1 MEPPRPQAP
10 DLTLFLA
17 SSIHDMKN
25 SLSVLLGGLERV
37 LRQSD
42 PDAFPEYASL
52 SGMVYEARRI
62 NSNLVQ
68 LLTLYKLGTDSYPF
82 DPADHP
88 VREFLD
94 VIAAQHAPLL
104 KPHDI
109 VLDVDCPDDTYAH
122 FDEDLVA
129 GVIGHAL
136 NNAIKYTRQRVRLA
150 ARLVDGGLE
159 LRIEDDGPGYPE
171 KMIREGADAMLGVS
185 FASGSTGLGLI
196 FSAAVAKLHRNR
208 GRQGELRLAN
218 GGALGGGC
226 LILQLP

>member
-1 MEPPRPQAP
+1 MDAPRSQTP
-10 DLTLFLA
+10 DLTMFLA
-17 SSIHDMKN
+17 SSVHDMKN

-37 LRQSD
+37 LGTCD
-42 PDAFPEYASL
+42 PDTFPEYDAL

-68 LLTLYKLGTDSYPF
+68 LLTLYKLGADSYPF

-88 VREFLD
+88 VREFLE
-94 VIAAQHAPLL
+94 VIAAQNAPLL
-104 KPHDI
+104 KPNDV
-109 VLDVDCPDDTYAH
+109 VLDVDCADDLYAH

-136 NNAIKYTRQRVRLA
+136 NNAIKYTRSRVRLA
-150 ARLVDGGLE
+150 ARNVYGGLE

-171 KMIREGADAMLGVS
+171 KMIREGVDAMHGVC
-185 FASGSTGLGLI
+185 FASGSTGLGLL
-196 FSAAVAKLHRNR
+196 FSAAVAKLHRNH
-208 GRQGELRLAN
+208 GRQGELRLEN

-226 LILQLP
+226 LVLQLP

>member
-1 MEPPRPQAP
+1 MESARTPAP

-17 SSIHDMKN
+17 SSVHDMKN

-37 LRQSD
+37 LRTSD
-42 PDAFPEYASL
+42 AEKLPEYESL

-94 VIAAQHAPLL
+94 VIAAQNAPLL
-104 KPHDI
+104 KPQDI
-109 VLDVDCPDDTYAH
+109 VLDVDCADDLYAH

-129 GVIGHAL
+129 GVVGHAL
-136 NNAIKYTRQRVRLA
+136 NNAIKYTRRRVRLA
-150 ARLVDGGLE
+150 ADVVAGGLE
-159 LRIEDDGPGYPE
+159 LRIEDDGPGYPQ
-171 KMIREGADAMLGVS
+171 KMIREGADAMRGVN
-185 FASGSTGLGLI
+185 FESGSTGLGLL

-208 GRQGELRLAN
+208 GRQGELRLEN
-218 GGALGGGC
+218 GGVLGGGC

>member
-1 MEPPRPQAP
+1 MDAQRTPPP
-10 DLTLFLA
+10 DLTMFLA
-17 SSIHDMKN
+17 SSVHDMKN

-37 LRQSD
+37 LGKCN
-42 PDAFPEYASL
+42 PDTFPEYESL
-52 SGMVYEARRI
+52 SGMVYEGRRI

-88 VREFLD
+88 VRELLD
-94 VIAAQHAPLL
+94 VIAAQNAPLL
-104 KPHDI
+104 KPNDI
-109 VLDVDCPDDTYAH
+109 TLDVDCPEDIYAH
-122 FDEDLVA
+122 FDEDLVS

-136 NNAIKYTRQRVRLA
+136 NNAIKYTRSRVRLA

-171 KMIREGADAMLGVS
+171 KMIREGADAMRGVC
-185 FASGSTGLGLI
+185 FGSGSTGLGLL

-208 GRQGELRLAN
+208 GRQGELRLEN
-218 GGALGGGC
+218 SGPLGGGC